1 MYRIRRLYCS
11 SINVFHFRI
20 KEDNSRL
27 QNELVAA
34 KAHSL
39 DIESFA
45 KEQLEGKNVESILEQ
60 IKQKDSD
67 ERLKIEEKV
76 WEARLQDASAKI
88 EELEKENL
96 EQREE
101 LTSKLEQE
109 LVDYSFT
116 PKMIVSAKR
125 FGSVARKI
133 GMQTSGELLISK
145 SQRKNATRQ
154 FIDLK
159 LTRSLLQR
167 NPSLVKKN

>member
-1 MYRIRRLYCS
+1 M
-11 SINVFHFRI
+11 
-20 KEDNSRL
+20 
-27 QNELVAA
+27 VAA

-96 EQREE
+96 DQREE

-109 LVDYSFT
+109 LVS
-116 PKMIVSAKR
+116 
-125 FGSVARKI
+125 
-133 GMQTSGELLISK
+133 ELHLYYRGRMTASEFLFEMCRNRRLSK
-145 SQRKNATRQ
+145 
-154 FIDLK
+154 
-159 LTRSLLQR
+159 
-167 NPSLVKKN
+167 

>member
-1 MYRIRRLYCS
+1 MVS
-11 SINVFHFRI
+11 
-20 KEDNSRL
+20 
-27 QNELVAA
+27 A

-76 WEARLQDASAKI
+76 WETRLQDASAKI

-96 EQREE
+96 NQREE

-109 LVDYSFT
+109 MVHFHLPIYRILRFSKIGDFFNLSISRIRSFAVLIYSSIFT
-116 PKMIVSAKR
+116 LFQRYRS
-125 FGSVARKI
+125 RKI
-133 GMQTSGELLISK
+133 QN
-145 SQRKNATRQ
+145 Q
-154 FIDLK
+154 
-159 LTRSLLQR
+159 
-167 NPSLVKKN
+167 

>member
-1 MYRIRRLYCS
+1 MISKIKWLGS
-11 SINVFHFRI
+11 ELPLIFNFRI

-27 QNELVAA
+27 QNELVST

-76 WEARLQDASAKI
+76 WETRLQDASAKI

-96 EQREE
+96 DQREE
-101 LTSKLEQE
+101 LTSQLEQE
-109 LVDYSFT
+109 LVFTISPSDLPNSQIFKNRRFLEFVNFRNSSICDY
-116 PKMIVSAKR
+116 
-125 FGSVARKI
+125 
-133 GMQTSGELLISK
+133 
-145 SQRKNATRQ
+145 
-154 FIDLK
+154 ID
-159 LTRSLLQR
+159 
-167 NPSLVKKN
+167 

>member
-1 MYRIRRLYCS
+1 M
-11 SINVFHFRI
+11 
-20 KEDNSRL
+20 
-27 QNELVAA
+27 VAA

-96 EQREE
+96 DQREE

-109 LVDYSFT
+109 LVS
-116 PKMIVSAKR
+116 
-125 FGSVARKI
+125 
-133 GMQTSGELLISK
+133 ELHFYYRGRMTASEFLFEMCRNRRLSK
-145 SQRKNATRQ
+145 
-154 FIDLK
+154 
-159 LTRSLLQR
+159 
-167 NPSLVKKN
+167 

>member
-1 MYRIRRLYCS
+1 MVS
-11 SINVFHFRI
+11 
-20 KEDNSRL
+20 
-27 QNELVAA
+27 A

-76 WEARLQDASAKI
+76 WETRLQDASAKI

-96 EQREE
+96 NQREE

-109 LVDYSFT
+109 MVFT
-116 PKMIVSAKR
+116 FSPFSD
-125 FGSVARKI
+125 S
-133 GMQTSGELLISK
+133 SK
-145 SQRKNATRQ
+145 SRIYKNRRFTEFVDSGIHR
-154 FIDLK
+154 FFEIVDFPKILRCTE
-159 LTRSLLQR
+159 LSEF
-167 NPSLVKKN
+167 